1 MIYNLFNWKIV
12 PLNIQRVRMP
22 IFTSI
27 NFIFIKKYDFKVFI
41 SLITIVIIMKYINYL
56 ENKHT

>member
-1 MIYNLFNWKIV
+1 M
-12 PLNIQRVRMP
+12 PLNIQRVRIP
-22 IFTSI
+22 ILISI
-27 NFIFIKKYDFKVFI
+27 NFIFIKIYDHKIFI

>member
-1 MIYNLFNWKIV
+1 M
-12 PLNIQRVRMP
+12 PLNIQRVRML

-27 NFIFIKKYDFKVFI
+27 NFIFIKTYDYKIFI